1 MDIIPT
7 RLSHIVPT
15 YTDLKAVEEQD
26 FTLILIL
33 ARIVM
38 RSLVKMKMATKK
50 PKMNWKTTA
59 RVLPSYRRT
68 FYAPLK
74 DNKVVGFYWIV
85 SPLSKFSPTRNY
97 VHKSG
102 MQFIDSIL

>member
-1 MDIIPT
+1 MTCYNDKKVDIIPT

-15 YTDLKAVEEQD
+15 YTGLKAVEED

-50 PKMNWKTTA
+50 PKMTWMTTA

-74 DNKVVGFYWIV
+74 DNQVVGFYWIV
-85 SPLSKFSPTRNY
+85 SPLLMFSPTKNCGN
-97 VHKSG
+97 K
-102 MQFIDSIL
+102 